1 MSDKFDELLKK
12 IKEKKAK
19 IGVIGL
25 GYVGLPLAILFAKQG
40 FLVTGLVRNKKKAW
54 DLNQGKNH
62 ISESIDK
69 DLRQVINQKKLVATT
84 IESSN
89 LQNQDIFIICVP
101 TPVDENKKPDLL
113 ALRTVAKKLATIN
126 LSGKLVINESTV
138 TPFTTREVFGS
149 FKGHYFLVCSP
160 ERIDPG
166 NKTKT
171 TQNIP
176 KVVGGK
182 DKESLVLAK
191 NLYRQILT
199 GKIVEV
205 SSLEA
210 AEMVKMLENTY
221 RAVNIALINEFAK
234 LAETCGLDIL
244 EVIEAA
250 KSKWSFQVHY
260 PSIGVGGHCIPV
272 DPYYILDFGK
282 KKGMPMRIIEDGLL
296 ENEGMPHFVLEKVK
310 KIYKSGMK
318 VLVYGLTYKKNV
330 NDVRESPAI
339 ALCNLLKNQGIHF
352 TVYDPLLENKKIE
365 EFGLKP
371 GPLRIVDLFIVGTDH
386 SLLFKDYR
394 KAVSKNTI
402 VVDGRNFFTSK
413 KGKVVFG
420 VGRNLL

>member
-1 MSDKFDELLKK
+1 MEDFDELFKK

-40 FLVTGLVRNKKKAW
+40 FLVTGFVRNKKRAW

-62 ISESIDK
+62 LSEPIDK
-69 DLRQVINQKKLVATT
+69 GLKEVINQKKLVVTT
-84 IESSN
+84 IESSS
-89 LQNQDIFIICVP
+89 LQNQDLFIICVP
-101 TPVDENKKPDLL
+101 TPVDENKKPDLS
-113 ALRTVAKKLATIN
+113 ALRSVAKKLATIN

-166 NKTKT
+166 NKKKT

-191 NLYRQILT
+191 NLYQQILT
-199 GKIVEV
+199 EKIVEV

-234 LAETCGLDIL
+234 LTEACGLDIL
-244 EVIEAA
+244 EIIEAA
-250 KSKWSFQVHY
+250 KSKWSFQAHY

-272 DPYYILDFGK
+272 DPYYILDFGE
-282 KKGMPMRIIEDGLL
+282 KKGMQMKVVRDGLL
-296 ENEGMPHFVLEKVK
+296 ENEEMPYFVAEKVK
-310 KIYKSGMK
+310 KIYRDGMK
-318 VLVYGLTYKKNV
+318 VLVYGLTYKKDV
-330 NDVRESPAI
+330 NDLRESPVVT
-339 ALCNLLKNQGIHF
+339 LCNLLKNQGIDF
-352 TVYDPLLENKKIE
+352 RAYDPLLDSEKIKE
-365 EFGLKP
+365 LGFKP
-371 GPLRIVDLFIVGTDH
+371 GFLKRVDLFIVGTDH
-386 SLLFKDYR
+386 NQLKKDYL
-394 KAVSKNTI
+394 KAVGSNSI
-402 VVDGRNFFTSK
+402 IIDGRNFFISK
-413 KGKVVFG
+413 KGKATYG
-420 VGRNLL
+420 VGRVLL